1 MVEVFFWLFSI
12 KIVHEHWA
20 LKWAQYKLVKV
31 EIFFAPNK
39 KKQFCTHDLIDHLC
53 FFFVYIATDH
63 FYFAWFLIRNAIY
76 DIKKNTFAY
85 INMLVVVKSHEA
97 VTSLV
102 KCLVYNIFYFEKL
115 CCTRVCIF
123 FTLLWV
129 WVWVFI

>member
-53 FFFVYIATDH
+53 FFLYI
-63 FYFAWFLIRNAIY
+63 LQPI
-76 DIKKNTFAY
+76 
-85 INMLVVVKSHEA
+85 
-97 VTSLV
+97 
-102 KCLVYNIFYFEKL
+102 IFIL
-115 CCTRVCIF
+115 HDS
-123 FTLLWV
+123 
-129 WVWVFI
+129 